1 LRLKK
6 STDPNVFDYVA
17 IRQNLLFKKYFPQE
31 IDVNNKTKTVGIMR
45 SFLTHSLGVLYLN
58 FFSALGFK
66 IVISDEIDS
75 IGIART
81 EAAFC
86 LPVEISHGNFLALLK
101 KNLDYIFL
109 PHVLEIPVSNVQ
121 TYSKTC
127 VFVQGEPYY
136 LKTTFRK
143 EIEQSQTVI
152 LSPILKMDKEYE
164 QAERNFVIL
173 AMNMSISK
181 KKAKQVF
188 REACQKQQQFEEE
201 LLDYGKKALEF
212 LDTHPDTF
220 GIVLLGRPYNA
231 FADEAN
237 MGIPHKIA
245 SRNMMVI
252 PFDML
257 LLDDYVIDK
266 KMYWAMGQKIMK
278 AAQMIKKRKNLFGV
292 YITNFSCGPDSFIL
306 GYFRDCMKSKPSLTL
321 ELDQHTADGGI
332 DTRIEAALDIMRVSY
347 NTLNSPLRV
356 NKTKYIPARIIY
368 GKQPYIISSHGVK
381 YSLYNSQVEMVFT
394 SMGKFSTQSV
404 AAVFRSCG
412 IMTKALPIPDENT
425 LLEGKKNTIC
435 KECLPYAIV
444 VGSFMS
450 YLKTMKNSDKLILL
464 FMTTGEGPCRLG
476 QYSNALEQII
486 IKNKLNNVA
495 IFSLTDEDGYAG
507 LGNRMLIRSWQ
518 AIVISDVFNEIKSM
532 LAVTAQD
539 KDKAMRELED
549 IWDKELMP
557 FFERTL
563 SINLTKVLSN
573 VNYRLSQI
581 PLKKDPQTVPI
592 VSLVG
597 EIFVRNEEFSRGN
610 VIDYLENHGFVV
622 KVASVGEY
630 LCYSNYLINHG
641 LGDRK
646 FSLKER
652 AKIKIATQIQK
663 LWESRIKSILAKSGL
678 YKFEM
683 TEVDKTIKNA
693 RHLINEN
700 LQGEGILTVGLALR
714 EILHNS
720 CGVISIGPFGCMPS
734 RMAEAIL
741 KKEMNIVGKKRMP
754 EWQQKAVEFNDI
766 DTFPFLS
773 LETDGTPY
781 PQIVEANLEA
791 FILQAKRVHEK
802 LQCYKK

>member
-1 LRLKK
+1 
-6 STDPNVFDYVA
+6 
-17 IRQNLLFKKYFPQE
+17 
-31 IDVNNKTKTVGIMR
+31 
-45 SFLTHSLGVLYLN
+45 
-58 FFSALGFK
+58 
-66 IVISDEIDS
+66 
-75 IGIART
+75 
-81 EAAFC
+81 
-86 LPVEISHGNFLALLK
+86 
-101 KNLDYIFL
+101 
-109 PHVLEIPVSNVQ
+109 
-121 TYSKTC
+121 
-127 VFVQGEPYY
+127 
-136 LKTTFRK
+136 
-143 EIEQSQTVI
+143 
-152 LSPILKMDKEYE
+152 
-164 QAERNFVIL
+164 
-173 AMNMSISK
+173 
-181 KKAKQVF
+181 
-188 REACQKQQQFEEE
+188 
-201 LLDYGKKALEF
+201 
-212 LDTHPDTF
+212 
-220 GIVLLGRPYNA
+220 
-231 FADEAN
+231 
-237 MGIPHKIA
+237 
-245 SRNMMVI
+245 MVI

-347 NTLNSPLRV
+347 NTLNSPSGF
-356 NKTKYIPARIIY
+356 NKTKYVPARIIY
-368 GKQPYIISSHGVK
+368 EKQPYIISSYGIKH
-381 YSLYNSQVEMVFT
+381 SLRDSQVEMVFP

-404 AAVFRSCG
+404 AAVFRSYG
-412 IMTKALPIPDENT
+412 IMTKALPIPDEST

-435 KECLPYAIV
+435 KECLPYAIT

-450 YLKTMKNSDKLILL
+450 YLKTIKDSNKLVLL
-464 FMTTGEGPCRLG
+464 LMATSAGPCRLG
-476 QYSNALEQII
+476 QYSKALEQII

-532 LAVTAQD
+532 LAVITQD

-557 FFERTL
+557 FFERT
-563 SINLTKVLSN
+563 SSVNLTKVLSN

-610 VIDYLENHGFVV
+610 IIDYLENHGFVV

-652 AKIKIATQIQK
+652 IKIKIATQIQK

-683 TEVDKTIKNA
+683 IEVDKTIKDA

-741 KKEMNIVGKKRMP
+741 KKEMNIAGKQRMP
-754 EWQQKAVEFNDI
+754 EWQQKAMEFNDI

-781 PQIVEANLEA
+781 PQMVEANLEA